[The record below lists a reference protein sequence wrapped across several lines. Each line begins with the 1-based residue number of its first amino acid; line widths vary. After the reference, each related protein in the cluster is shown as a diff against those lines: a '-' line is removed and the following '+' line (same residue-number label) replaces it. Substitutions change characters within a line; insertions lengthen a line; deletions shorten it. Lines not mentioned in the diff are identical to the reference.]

1 MKDKDN
7 RFNETIMEFVAQLQ
21 EAHEADTKR
30 KRKGGKLKRSFDE
43 CARSHG
49 WPKAMQSLF
58 DDEPILGYLAAAWL
72 CGENQ
77 RTADEDAAI
86 AKSNE
91 VRREPILDNGEPA
104 QTELFVHSPVR
115 FTRCD
120 IDGAYFKY
128 EVRRMADTALYL
140 AQRERT
146 SLYLRYQPN
155 AVVCGLKGEGKNARR
170 AQYGGRLYISDKKA
184 HEGTLLATAWF
195 EKHCS
200 YLEWC
205 TPRFEA

>member
-1 MKDKDN
+1 MKDKD
-7 RFNETIMEFVAQLQ
+7 RFDEIIMEFVARLQ
-21 EAHEADTKR
+21 EAHEADTKS
-30 KRKGGKLKRSFDE
+30 KRKGGKLKRSFNE

-49 WPKAMQSLF
+49 WPKAMQNLF
-58 DDEPILGYLAAAWL
+58 DKDPYLGYLAAGWL
-72 CGENQ
+72 CANNP

-91 VRREPILDNGEPA
+91 ARRESILDNGEPA
-104 QTELFVHSPVR
+104 QTELFVQSPVR
-115 FTRCD
+115 FKRCD
-120 IDGAYFKY
+120 TDGAYFKY
-128 EVRRMADTALYL
+128 EVRRMADMALYL

-155 AVVCGLKGEGKNARR
+155 AVVCGLKDEGKNARR
-170 AQYGGRLYISDKKA
+170 SQYGGRLYISDKKA
-184 HEGTLLATAWF
+184 HDGTWLATAWY

-205 TPRFEA
+205 APNFET